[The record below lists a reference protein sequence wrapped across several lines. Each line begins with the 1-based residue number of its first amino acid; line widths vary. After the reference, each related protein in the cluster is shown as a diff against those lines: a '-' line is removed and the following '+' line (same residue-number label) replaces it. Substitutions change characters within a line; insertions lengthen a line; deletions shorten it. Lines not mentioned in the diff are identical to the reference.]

1 MINVLDILRLLI
13 AATRSDLLIVT
24 ETYEE
29 ARGIRREIKEYTE
42 WHMPIHVPV
51 WEQSERLTIGGYYDI
66 YVEPLCDWNKEKRY
80 KPFSGAVLVT
90 DKKLSSGIQ
99 NIAEGIVIKPLSVE
113 RGGKNAEMP

>member
-1 MINVLDILRLLI
+1 MINVLDIRRLLI

-29 ARGIRREIKEYTE
+29 TRIIRREIKEYTE

-66 YVEPLCDWNKEKRY
+66 YVQPLDDWNKEKRY
-80 KPFSGAVLVT
+80 KPFSGTVLIT

-99 NIAEGIVIKPLSVE
+99 NIAEGIVIKPLPVE

>member
-1 MINVLDILRLLI
+1 MILR
-13 AATRSDLLIVT
+13 
-24 ETYEE
+24 
-29 ARGIRREIKEYTE
+29 
-42 WHMPIHVPV
+42 
-51 WEQSERLTIGGYYDI
+51 TIGFI
-66 YVEPLCDWNKEKRY
+66 YTPLRFRAFCDWNKEKRY